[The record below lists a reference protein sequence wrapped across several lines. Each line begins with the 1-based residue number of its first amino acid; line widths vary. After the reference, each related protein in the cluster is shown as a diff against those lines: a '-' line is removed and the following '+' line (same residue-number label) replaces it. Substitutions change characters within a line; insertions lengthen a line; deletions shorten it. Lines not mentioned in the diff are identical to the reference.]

1 MTWSSISAKDL
12 ERMLAQRDV
21 DPIDLVIALYMY
33 AARNHIPG
41 AMEGMS
47 KEEKELVQRIIR
59 KTEDEEAKK
68 HDHSKLQFW

>member
-1 MTWSSISAKDL
+1 MNWFSISAKDL

-41 AMEGMS
+41 ATAEFS
-47 KEEKELVQRIIR
+47 KEEKKLVQRIIR
-59 KTEDEEAKK
+59 KAAEEVKK
-68 HDHSKLQFW
+68 HDHSEL